1 MTSRRPGQGLGA
13 AREPGRLY
21 SNKEPPPVPLKRGL
35 GHLRPQA
42 GAGRSPRPRG
52 LCAVTSAACGREGAL
67 LVPGR
72 AGGADCEGS
81 PASSQGSEPPGGL
94 LRL

>member
-21 SNKEPPPVPLKRGL
+21 SNEEPPPVPLKRGL

-52 LCAVTSAACGREGAL
+52 LCAVTSAACGREGIGMKTDL
-67 LVPGR
+67 FQKNYR
-72 AGGADCEGS
+72 AEK
-81 PASSQGSEPPGGL
+81 EE
-94 LRL
+94 